1 MRGLLGI
8 LLIAAFLPGVALAQE
23 NRPYVVMSGLFLAL
37 VESDENATSDE
48 VGVSLE
54 FEMDAGFG
62 ATLAFGYGANPGL
75 SGEIEAGYR
84 ATQASGIE
92 NTEVNFP
99 GSPTYALLQKIP
111 VDADLNTLS
120 LMANG
125 YYTIDAKV
133 FRPYVGAGIGLAQ
146 HKAKYPMLNLPT
158 PVGPASVPGFS
169 GDDVVFAYQFMLGL
183 NWAFADNTE
192 ARAGYRYF
200 ATTEAKF
207 GGVSVG
213 YESHNIDAGLVIR
226 F

>member
-158 PVGPASVPGFS
+158 PVVR
-169 GDDVVFAYQFMLGL
+169 D
-183 NWAFADNTE
+183 E
-192 ARAGYRYF
+192 F
-200 ATTEAKF
+200 ATRPVRRCQRGIPWSPPHRMAKPSDNGSIF
-207 GGVSVG
+207 EPPWDRPPSLGFRGMMSYSPISSCWV
-213 YESHNIDAGLVIR
+213 
-226 F
+226 